1 MRNKRLLL
9 YAIFITGIVLLAMC
23 LTASAASVPRI
34 STDELKTKLGSAD
47 LVVLDV
53 RANWDWVKSEEQI
66 PRFGSCPSWRGEP
79 MGCELSLRRRQSFS
93 TAPE

>member
-9 YAIFITGIVLLAMC
+9 YVTFITGILLLVMS
-23 LTASAASVPRI
+23 LTVTAASVPRI

-66 PRFGSCPSWRGEP
+66 PGSDRVPPGGANQWAANYPKEKTIVLYC
-79 MGCELSLRRRQSFS
+79 
-93 TAPE
+93 A